1 MGYNNVICIIKSM
14 NYRLLL
20 SFFLIMVGSTLAIS
34 QVITVSGKVKDAET
48 GDPVP
53 FANVIFQGTQLGT
66 TTSFDGDFE
75 LTANQV
81 YDSITVSYVGYESLN
96 IAISRGAQIL
106 EIKLEP
112 NVIRLNE
119 LIVYPG
125 ENPAWEVMRN
135 VVKNKK
141 VNDKRKLDAYQYE
154 GYTKIEID
162 IDNMSEKFRSR
173 KVVQKAT
180 AVLDSIQTIAGEN
193 GKPILPIFF
202 SEALSDYYVKN
213 NPFLRHEYIL
223 KTNVTGLGLTDGT
236 FTSQIV
242 GATFQEYNFYKNFL
256 TILEKEFVSPI
267 AGSWKGYYEYDLV
280 DSVMVGE
287 DFCYRIDYFPKRKH
301 DLAFTGTIWITKEHY
316 ALKQIDATIVKSAN
330 LNFVEKIRVQQ
341 ELIATEAGPWLP
353 KKTRV
358 LVDIAQFSVE
368 SAGLLAKFYTSIDKI
383 VVNDPKEDDFYRIP
397 VEMDTEVRQS
407 DEQYWS
413 SNRHESLSQTEV
425 NVYNMVDTLKR
436 IPVIKAYS
444 DIVKMAYSGYH
455 KLGKFDIGPYPLFL
469 SLNDVEGLRLGFG
482 AETNYSFSKRFVL
495 KGYAGYGFKD
505 EKWKYAGGVD
515 YIASRRPWLKMGV
528 EVSREVDPVY
538 LLYEPIIGQVA
549 FYAFTRLGS
558 LRRPFYHDKYQF
570 SLVNQ
575 IARDVNLRLWLR
587 NDFLE
592 PLFDFNYYTQ
602 PDQDPSSIRQN
613 LTATEIKVELEWAKD
628 RKYLINDNYRYHSGF
643 NRFPVVT
650 LRYTAGL
657 KGVMGSDFAYNKVGL
672 NIKKKFKLGSFGTSM
687 LILDGEY
694 IFGVAPYPLL
704 ENHLGNES
712 PFYADRAY
720 SLMDNFEFTSDHY
733 ASVGYRHH
741 FNGLIMNRIPLI
753 KYLKLRL
760 FGEARV
766 LIGGVRQE
774 NIDVMVP
781 QTDNDGN
788 PVPHFKSLSETPY
801 VELAYGVENIM
812 KIIQVVF
819 VHRFSDASIP
829 GNDDANRFGIRIGF
843 DFTL

>member
-1 MGYNNVICIIKSM
+1 MKK
-14 NYRLLL
+14 RLLL
-20 SFFLIMVGSTLAIS
+20 NLILILLGSTLAVA
-34 QVITVSGKVKDAET
+34 QVVTVSGKVKDAET

-53 FANVIFQGTQLGT
+53 FANVIFQGTQIGT
-66 TTSFDGDFE
+66 TTSFDGDFM
-75 LTANQV
+75 LSSNQF
-81 YDSITVSYVGYESLN
+81 YDSITVSYVGYESIN
-96 IAISRGAQIL
+96 VAIARGSQVL
-106 EIKLEP
+106 EVKLVP

-119 LIVYPG
+119 LVVYPG
-125 ENPAWEVMRN
+125 ENPAWEIMRN
-135 VVKNKK
+135 VVRNKK
-141 VNDKRKLDAYQYE
+141 ANDKRRLEAYQYE

-213 NPFLRHEYIL
+213 DPFLRHEYIL

-256 TILEKEFVSPI
+256 TILQKEFVSPI

-280 DSVMVGE
+280 DSLMVGD
-287 DFCYRIDYFPKRKH
+287 DFCYRLDYFPKRKH
-301 DLAFTGTIWITKEHY
+301 DLAFTGTIWITKDSY
-316 ALKQIDATIVKSAN
+316 ALKQIDAVIGKSAN
-330 LNFVEKIRVQQ
+330 LNFVEKMRVQQ
-341 ELIATEAGPWLP
+341 ELVQTDVGPWLP

-358 LVDIAQFSVE
+358 LVDISQPSVE

-383 VVNDPKEDDFYRIP
+383 VVNEPKDDDFYRLP

-407 DEQYWS
+407 DDQYWAQ
-413 SNRHESLSQTEV
+413 NRHEALSQTEV
-425 NVYNMVDTLKR
+425 NVFNMVDTLKR

-444 DIVKMAYSGYH
+444 DVIKMAYSGYH

-469 SLNDVEGLRLGFG
+469 SFNDIEGLRVGFG
-482 AETNYSFSKRFVL
+482 GETNYSFSKRFVL
-495 KGYAGYGFKD
+495 KGYLGYGLQD
-505 EKWKYAGGVD
+505 EKFKYAAGID
-515 YIASRRPWLKMGV
+515 YIASRRPWLKMGFGY
-528 EVSREVDPVY
+528 SRDIDPVY
-538 LLYEPIIGQVA
+538 LLYEPIVGQVA

-575 IARDVNLRLWLR
+575 VARDVNLRLWLR

-592 PLFDFNYYTQ
+592 PLFEFNYYTT
-602 PDQDPSSIRQN
+602 PDQDPAQIQQN
-613 LTATEIKVELEWAKD
+613 LTATEVKVELEWAKD
-628 RKYLINDNYRYHSGF
+628 RKYLINDNYRYHAGL
-643 NRFPVVT
+643 NRYPVIT

-657 KGVMGSDFAYNKVGL
+657 KGVLGSDFAYNKLGL
-672 NIKKKFKLGSFGTSM
+672 NIKKSLKLGSFGTS
-687 LILDGEY
+687 LLVLDGEY

-733 ASVGYRHH
+733 ASLRYRHH
-741 FNGLIMNRIPLI
+741 FNGLIMNRIPLL

-766 LIGGVRQE
+766 LVGGVRQA

-781 QTDNDGN
+781 LTDNDGN
-788 PVPHFKSLSETPY
+788 PVPHFKSLNDKPY

-812 KIIQVVF
+812 KIIQVVA
-819 VHRFSDASIP
+819 VHRFSDPNIP
-829 GNDDANRFGIRIGF
+829 GNTEAYRFGIRIGF